1 MLKIYVVAIAMILL
15 TACNSTKPNSVSSH
29 SDLTISE
36 AEKAGYVVSGP
47 GGLSGVEKLEE
58 FYHKFQNRIKSQLS
72 IARYTDEGDP
82 LFIDLDFN
90 GESIKYTYDNSWDKF
105 GGQEK
110 GVKATNCEVITT
122 RTGLY
127 GETYGTQFLLNKC
140 NDDIGYSD
148 PEQKEYLLLFVT
160 QKQ

>member
-1 MLKIYVVAIAMILL
+1 MHKIYFILVVMIIL

-29 SDLTISE
+29 SDLTFSE

-47 GGLSGVEKLEE
+47 GGLPSVEKLEE
-58 FYHKFQNRIKSQLS
+58 FYNNFQNQLKSQLS
-72 IARYTDEGDP
+72 IARFTDEGDP
-82 LFIDLDFN
+82 IFIDLDFN

-110 GVKATNCEVITT
+110 GVKKTNCEVITK
-122 RTGLY
+122 RTGSY
-127 GETYGTQFLLNKC
+127 GEDYGTEYLLSKC

-148 PEQKEYLLLFVT
+148 PEQKEYLLLFIS